1 MSHEKT
7 IKLIITGF
15 MFLFPLHVDNLSFLL
30 KSFDNKVTRNKE
42 IQMSSTIKWGRK
54 NGNMEGGLK
63 EEADTNKQPPKKC
76 IYNTELK
83 LSHSSYIY
91 NNISSYN
98 PNH

>member
-1 MSHEKT
+1 MGE
-7 IKLIITGF
+7 
-15 MFLFPLHVDNLSFLL
+15 
-30 KSFDNKVTRNKE
+30 E
-42 IQMSSTIKWGRK
+42 K

-63 EEADTNKQPPKKC
+63 EEADTNKQPPKKKC